1 MIESSKRHGTF
12 AAVVA
17 LTGALLVIPALAQT
31 PMPSAPPPTPP
42 TAAPAA
48 PTATPA
54 KPSTPSAAPATK
66 AARTKTSK
74 RLSGVEARIK
84 SLHSKLKI
92 TAAQEPQ
99 WQQVAHVMRDNA
111 ATTEKLV
118 SERNAKVKTMT
129 AVDNL
134 QTYSD
139 IAQAHA
145 DGLKKLVPVFDTL
158 YGSMSDAQ
166 KKVADA
172 VFRGIATHHRA
183 AHKPAA
189 KPAAPAAPAPAPS
202 HQ

>member
-17 LTGALLVIPALAQT
+17 LTGALLVVPALAQT
-31 PMPSAPPPTPP
+31 TPSAPPPTPP

-48 PTATPA
+48 P
-54 KPSTPSAAPATK
+54 SAAPAAPSTAPAMK
-66 AARTKTSK
+66 AAPTKTSK

-99 WQQVAHVMRDNA
+99 WQQVAQVMRDNA
-111 ATTEKLV
+111 ADIEKMV
-118 SERNAKVKTMT
+118 SERNAKLKTMT

-158 YGSMSDAQ
+158 YGTMSDAQ
-166 KKVADA
+166 K
-172 VFRGIATHHRA
+172 RPPTRSSA
-183 AHKPAA
+183 AS
-189 KPAAPAAPAPAPS
+189 PS
-202 HQ
+202 IMRRRTRRQRSRPPLRH

>member
-1 MIESSKRHGTF
+1 MFI
-12 AAVVA
+12 V
-17 LTGALLVIPALAQT
+17 PALAQT
-31 PMPSAPPPTPP
+31 TMPSAPPPTPP
-42 TAAPAA
+42 TAPAMPAA
-48 PTATPA
+48 
-54 KPSTPSAAPATK
+54 PSAAPATPSTAP
-66 AARTKTSK
+66 AAKPAPTKTSK
-74 RLSGVEARIK
+74 RMSGVEARIK
-84 SLHSKLKI
+84 SLHARLKI

-99 WQQVAHVMRDNA
+99 WQPVAEAMRDNA
-111 ATTEKLV
+111 ATMEKLV

-145 DGLKKLVPVFDTL
+145 DGLKKLVSAFDPL
-158 YGSMSDAQ
+158 YASMSDAQ

-172 VFRGIATHHRA
+172 VFRGIAEHHRA

-202 HQ
+202 QQ

>member
-17 LTGALLVIPALAQT
+17 LTGVLFVLPAFAQT
-31 PMPSAPPPTPP
+31 TMPTAPPP

-48 PTATPA
+48 PSAAPA
-54 KPSTPSAAPATK
+54 APSTAPATK
-66 AARTKTSK
+66 AAPMKTSK
-74 RLSGVEARIK
+74 RLSGVDARIA
-84 SLHSKLKI
+84 SLHKRLKI

-99 WQQVAHVMRDNA
+99 WQQVAQVMRDNA
-111 ATTEKLV
+111 AQIEQLVKERDAKL
-118 SERNAKVKTMT
+118 KTMT

-172 VFRGIATHHRA
+172 VFRGIAERHATHKA
-183 AHKPAA
+183 AP

-202 HQ
+202 QK

>member
-17 LTGALLVIPALAQT
+17 LTGALLVVPALAQT
-31 PMPSAPPPTPP
+31 TMPSAPPPTPP
-42 TAAPAA
+42 TAAPSAMPAA
-48 PTATPA
+48 PT
-54 KPSTPSAAPATK
+54 TK
-66 AARTKTSK
+66 AAPKKTSK
-74 RLSGVEARIK
+74 RLSGVDARIA
-84 SLHSKLKI
+84 SLHKRLKI

-99 WQQVAHVMRDNA
+99 WQQVAQVMRDNA
-111 ATTEKLV
+111 AQIEQLV
-118 SERNAKVKTMT
+118 KDRNAKLKTMT

-166 KKVADA
+166 KKTADE
-172 VFRGIATHHRA
+172 VFRGIAERHAMHKA
-183 AHKPAA
+183 AP
-189 KPAAPAAPAPAPS
+189 KPAAPAAPAPS
-202 HQ
+202 QH

>member
-17 LTGALLVIPALAQT
+17 LTGALLVVPALAQT
-31 PMPSAPPPTPP
+31 TPSAPPPTPP

-48 PTATPA
+48 P
-54 KPSTPSAAPATK
+54 SAAPAAPSTAPAMK
-66 AARTKTSK
+66 AAPTKTSK

-99 WQQVAHVMRDNA
+99 WQQVAQVMRDNA
-111 ATTEKLV
+111 ADIEKMV
-118 SERNAKVKTMT
+118 SERNAKLKTMT

-158 YGSMSDAQ
+158 YGTMSDAQ
-166 KKVADA
+166 KKIADA
-172 VFRGIATHHRA
+172 VFRGIAEHHA
-183 AHKPAA
+183 AHKAA
-189 KPAAPAAPAPAPS
+189 PKPAAPAAPAPAPS
-202 HQ
+202 QQ

>member
-17 LTGALLVIPALAQT
+17 LTGALLVVPALAQT
-31 PMPSAPPPTPP
+31 TPSAPPPTPP

-48 PTATPA
+48 PSAMP
-54 KPSTPSAAPATK
+54 AAPATK
-66 AARTKTSK
+66 AAPTKTSK
-74 RLSGVEARIK
+74 RLSGVDARIA
-84 SLHSKLKI
+84 SLHKRLKI

-99 WQQVAHVMRDNA
+99 WQQVAQVMRDNA
-111 ATTEKLV
+111 TQIEQLVKERDAKL
-118 SERNAKVKTMT
+118 KTMT

-166 KKVADA
+166 KKVADG
-172 VFRGIATHHRA
+172 VFRGIAERHAA
-183 AHKPAA
+183 AHK
-189 KPAAPAAPAPAPS
+189 AAPKPTAPATPAPS
-202 HQ
+202 QQ

>member
-17 LTGALLVIPALAQT
+17 LTGALLVVPALAQT
-31 PMPSAPPPTPP
+31 TPSAPPPTAAPS
-42 TAAPAA
+42 AAPAA
-48 PTATPA
+48 P
-54 KPSTPSAAPATK
+54 STAPATK
-66 AARTKTSK
+66 AAPTKTSK
-74 RLSGVEARIK
+74 RLSGVDARIA
-84 SLHSKLKI
+84 SLHKRLKI

-99 WQQVAHVMRDNA
+99 WQQVAQVMRDNA
-111 ATTEKLV
+111 TQIEQLVKERDAKL
-118 SERNAKVKTMT
+118 KTMT

-166 KKVADA
+166 KKVADG
-172 VFRGIATHHRA
+172 VFRGIAERHAA
-183 AHKPAA
+183 AHK
-189 KPAAPAAPAPAPS
+189 AAPKPTAPATPAPS
-202 HQ
+202 QQ

>member
-1 MIESSKRHGTF
+1 MIEISKRHGTF

-17 LTGALLVIPALAQT
+17 LTGALFIVPALAQT
-31 PMPSAPPPTPP
+31 TMPSAPPPTPP
-42 TAAPAA
+42 TAPAMPAA
-48 PTATPA
+48 
-54 KPSTPSAAPATK
+54 PSAAPATPSTAP
-66 AARTKTSK
+66 AAKPAPTKTSK
-74 RLSGVEARIK
+74 RMSGVEARIK
-84 SLHSKLKI
+84 SLHARLKI

-99 WQQVAHVMRDNA
+99 WQPVAEAMRDNA
-111 ATTEKLV
+111 ATMEKLV

-145 DGLKKLVPVFDTL
+145 DGLKKLVSAFDPL
-158 YGSMSDAQ
+158 YASMSDAQ

-172 VFRGIATHHRA
+172 VFRGIAEHHRA

-202 HQ
+202 QQ

>member
-17 LTGALLVIPALAQT
+17 LTGALLVVPALAQT
-31 PMPSAPPPTPP
+31 TPSAPPPTPP

-48 PTATPA
+48 P
-54 KPSTPSAAPATK
+54 SAAPAAPSTAPAMK
-66 AARTKTSK
+66 AAPTKTSK

-99 WQQVAHVMRDNA
+99 WQQVAQVMRDNA
-111 ATTEKLV
+111 ADIEKMV
-118 SERNAKVKTMT
+118 SERNAKLKTMT

-158 YGSMSDAQ
+158 YGTMSDAQ
-166 KKVADA
+166 KKVADG
-172 VFRGIATHHRA
+172 VFRGIAERHAA
-183 AHKPAA
+183 AHK
-189 KPAAPAAPAPAPS
+189 AAPKPTAPATPAPS
-202 HQ
+202 QQ